1 MSVLEKFFDS
11 RFLIRVLKLFI
22 LNSESGFTPKEAAR
36 KIRAVSPDQK
46 TAIGG
51 LLRRLISVSFLSVKK
66 SAGKSNYRLNPNF
79 FYLPE
84 IRKLVLKEIPMAD
97 KRISGAIRKIGG
109 IKFAVAGGALIG
121 GKKSPADLLVVGDG
135 MNKSKIKKTIQNLEA
150 ESGKELS
157 FAAMDTKEFNYRY
170 DLYDRFIMTMLDE
183 PNVVIVNKLKIGR

>member
-1 MSVLEKFFDS
+1 MSTLENFFDS
-11 RFLIRVLKLFI
+11 KFLIRVLKLFI
-22 LNSESGFTPKEAAR
+22 LNSERGFTSKEAAQ
-36 KIRAVSPDQK
+36 KIKAVSPEQK
-46 TAIGG
+46 AIVSG
-51 LLRRLISVSFLSVKK
+51 LLRRLASVGFLSVKK

-84 IRKLVLKEIPMAD
+84 VRKLILKELPMAD
-97 KRISGAIRKIGG
+97 KRVSGAIKKIGG

-121 GKKSPADLLVVGDG
+121 GKKSPADLLVVGDK
-135 MNKSKIKKTIQNLEA
+135 MNKCKIKKTIQNLEA

-157 FAAMDTKEFNYRY
+157 FTAMDTKEFNYRY

>member
-22 LNSESGFTPKEAAR
+22 LNSERGFTPKEAAR
-36 KIRAVSPDQK
+36 KIRAVSTEQK
-46 TAIGG
+46 TLISV
-51 LLRRLISVSFLSVKK
+51 LLRRLISVGFLSAKK
-66 SAGKSNYRLNPNF
+66 TAGKSNYRLNPNF

-84 IRKLVLKEIPMAD
+84 IRKLVLKELPMAD
-97 KRISGAIRKIGG
+97 KRVSGAIKKIGG

-121 GKKSPADLLVVGDG
+121 GKKSPADLLVVGDK
-135 MNKSKIKKTIQNLEA
+135 MNKSKIKKTIQTLEA

-157 FAAMDTKEFNYRY
+157 FTAMDTKEFNYRY
-170 DLYDRFIMTMLDE
+170 DLYDRFIMAMLDE

>member
-22 LNSESGFTPKEAAR
+22 LNSERGFTPKEAAR
-36 KIRAVSPDQK
+36 KIRAVSTEQK
-46 TAIGG
+46 TLISA
-51 LLRRLISVSFLSVKK
+51 LLRRLISVGFLSVKK

-84 IRKLVLKEIPMAD
+84 IRKLVLKELPMAD
-97 KRISGAIRKIGG
+97 KRVSSAIKKIGG

-121 GKKSPADLLVVGDG
+121 GKKSPADLLVVGDK

-157 FAAMDTKEFNYRY
+157 FTAMDTKEFNYRY